1 MSTTTIEGT
10 TVQAVTAVTF
20 TVPALRELA
29 AATVAAGKDDTLPTL
44 TGVRLEWEQGRV
56 TAATTDRYR
65 LAVIE
70 YAFPEGEGCTVEG
83 AALVPAKELAAYV
96 KGLPKGTARGGAV
109 SRDMVVMVPGDGE
122 VTFTCDTP
130 DGTVS
135 RTIRT
140 LDGEFPKYRTLIP
153 GEDKLAPVGDISCNP
168 GYLADVAKMPA
179 RVKHDP
185 VTVTFSGDN
194 KPMLWTGEGVCTSW
208 TYLLMPIRKAR

>member
-44 TGVRLEWEQGRV
+44 TGVRVEWSKGLVRFV
-56 TAATTDRYR
+56 TTDRYR

-70 YAFPEGEGCTVEG
+70 YAHEDTGCEHEG
-83 AALVPAKELAAYV
+83 AVLVPAKELAAYV
-96 KGLPKGTARGGAV
+96 KGLPKTGRRSGGWE
-109 SRDMVVMVPGDGE
+109 RVVMVPGDGE
-122 VTFTCDTP
+122 VTFTCDTA

-168 GYLADVAKMPA
+168 SYLADVAKMPA